1 MEHKDRK
8 MSGPAGTA
16 KEESQENRSGQTDMV
31 QQVRFLI
38 EGRSLTVDRRVV
50 EVSVYVRNLLRNLVD
65 NDSSSG
71 SNSDDDDEYH
81 DSGSDSDKGKT
92 TDGRRSGKQHSPRD
106 QCIEIPLDNISYDTM
121 ELILR
126 WCKHY
131 YESHKDEIEQGGAFS
146 DASDPGPSA
155 DGASS
160 RASGDVPANTAVPPN
175 SASSEVGNWPDNVM
189 DDYQARVSRPVL
201 DLWER
206 EFLDVDAETLKK
218 IILASNFLNIR
229 PLLDT
234 TCKIIAELF
243 RGKSPREIINAFNA
257 ARTQVSSNA
266 NQSAATLY

>member
-1 MEHKDRK
+1 
-8 MSGPAGTA
+8 
-16 KEESQENRSGQTDMV
+16 
-31 QQVRFLI
+31 

-50 EVSVYVRNLLRNLVD
+50 EVSVYVRNLLRNL
-65 NDSSSG
+65 
-71 SNSDDDDEYH
+71 
-81 DSGSDSDKGKT
+81 
-92 TDGRRSGKQHSPRD
+92 HSPRD

-131 YESHKDEIEQGGAFS
+131 YD
-146 DASDPGPSA
+146 
-155 DGASS
+155 
-160 RASGDVPANTAVPPN
+160 
-175 SASSEVGNWPDNVM
+175 EVGNWPDNVM

-243 RGKSPREIINAFNA
+243 RGKSPREIINAFN
-257 ARTQVSSNA
+257 
-266 NQSAATLY
+266 

>member
-8 MSGPAGTA
+8 MSGLAGTA
-16 KEESQENRSGQTDMV
+16 KEESQENRSGQSDMV

-146 DASDPGPSA
+146 DASDPGPS
-155 DGASS
+155 
-160 RASGDVPANTAVPPN
+160 
-175 SASSEVGNWPDNVM
+175 EVGNWPDNVM